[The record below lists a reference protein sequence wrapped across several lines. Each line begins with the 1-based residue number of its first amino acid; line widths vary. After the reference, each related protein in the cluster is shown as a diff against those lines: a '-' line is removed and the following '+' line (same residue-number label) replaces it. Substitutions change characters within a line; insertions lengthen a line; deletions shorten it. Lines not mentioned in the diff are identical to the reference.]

1 MRRIGQVIG
10 LKPDQVEAYERLH
23 AAAWPE
29 VLATIHDCNIR
40 NYSIFRHGE
49 LLFAYFEYVG
59 DNYETDMAKMAA
71 DPQDTRVVD
80 LDRAHAGALG
90 NAGTRRMVD
99 HDERSLSRRLAT
111 QERLKEIPMFRLDK
125 KIAFVTGAGSG
136 IGEHIARLFAQQGAH
151 VILTDIRPDTVERI
165 ASEIQAARGSARSQQ
180 LDVADEYQVKAA
192 MERVAATEGRLDI
205 LVNNAGISHV
215 GTILETGLEDWERV
229 MRVNAGGI
237 FLCARE
243 GVRQMLAQS
252 PAGGVII
259 NMSSVAATIGI
270 ERRLSYSASKGAVLA
285 LTRSIAIDFVTQGIR
300 CNAIC
305 PGTVHTPFVEGY
317 LARNFAGHE
326 DEVRQQ
332 LHARQPIGRMGR
344 PDEIAYAALY
354 LASDEA
360 AFVTGSALVIDGGW
374 TAK

>member
-1 MRRIGQVIG
+1 
-10 LKPDQVEAYERLH
+10 
-23 AAAWPE
+23 
-29 VLATIHDCNIR
+29 
-40 NYSIFRHGE
+40 
-49 LLFAYFEYVG
+49 
-59 DNYETDMAKMAA
+59 
-71 DPQDTRVVD
+71 
-80 LDRAHAGALG
+80 
-90 NAGTRRMVD
+90 
-99 HDERSLSRRLAT
+99 
-111 QERLKEIPMFRLDK
+111 MFRLDR

-136 IGEHIARLFAQQGAH
+136 IGEQIARLFARQGAH
-151 VILTDIRPDTVERI
+151 VILTDIRVDAVERV
-165 ASEIQAARGSARSQQ
+165 AGEIRADGGSTRTQQ
-180 LDVADEYQVKAA
+180 LDVAEESQVRAA
-192 MERVAATEGRLDI
+192 IEQVAATEGRLDI

-215 GTILETGLEDWERV
+215 GSILETSLQDWERV
-229 MRVNAGGI
+229 MGVNAGGV

-252 PAGGVII
+252 PVGGVII

-270 ERRLSYSASKGAVLA
+270 DRRLPYSASKGAVLA

-305 PGTVHTPFVEGY
+305 PGTVHTPFVENY
-317 LARNFAGHE
+317 LARNFAGRE

-344 PDEIAYAALY
+344 PDEIASAALY

-360 AFVTGSALVIDGGW
+360 SFVTGSALVIDGGW

>member
-1 MRRIGQVIG
+1 VF
-10 LKPDQVEAYERLH
+10 H
-23 AAAWPE
+23 
-29 VLATIHDCNIR
+29 
-40 NYSIFRHGE
+40 
-49 LLFAYFEYVG
+49 
-59 DNYETDMAKMAA
+59 
-71 DPQDTRVVD
+71 
-80 LDRAHAGALG
+80 
-90 NAGTRRMVD
+90 
-99 HDERSLSRRLAT
+99 
-111 QERLKEIPMFRLDK
+111 LDK

-151 VILTDIRPDTVERI
+151 VVLADIRED
-165 ASEIQAARGSARSQQ
+165 AAQRVAAAIRDAGGSARVQQ
-180 LDVADEYQVKAA
+180 LDVAAETQVRAA
-192 MERVAATEGRLDI
+192 LEGVAAGEGRLDI

-215 GTILETGLEDWERV
+215 GSILETSLQDWERV
-229 MRVNAGGI
+229 MNVNAGGV

-270 ERRLSYSASKGAVLA
+270 ERRLPYCASKGAVLA
-285 LTRSIAIDFVTQGIR
+285 LTRSIAIDFVSQGIR

-305 PGTVHTPFVEGY
+305 PGTVQTPFVEGY

-326 DEVRQQ
+326 DEMRRQ

-344 PDEIAYAALY
+344 PDEIASAALY

-374 TAK
+374 TAQ

>member
-1 MRRIGQVIG
+1 V
-10 LKPDQVEAYERLH
+10 
-23 AAAWPE
+23 
-29 VLATIHDCNIR
+29 
-40 NYSIFRHGE
+40 
-49 LLFAYFEYVG
+49 
-59 DNYETDMAKMAA
+59 
-71 DPQDTRVVD
+71 
-80 LDRAHAGALG
+80 
-90 NAGTRRMVD
+90 
-99 HDERSLSRRLAT
+99 
-111 QERLKEIPMFRLDK
+111 FRLDK

-136 IGEHIARLFAQQGAH
+136 IGEQIARLFAQQGAH
-151 VILTDIRPDTVERI
+151 VVLADVRED
-165 ASEIQAARGSARSQQ
+165 AARGVAREIQEGGGSVRVQS
-180 LDVADEYQVKAA
+180 LDVADESQVQAA
-192 MERVAATEGRLDI
+192 IEQVATVEGRLDI

-215 GTILETGLEDWERV
+215 GNILETSLDDWERV
-229 MRVNAGGI
+229 MHVNARGV

-243 GVRQMLAQS
+243 GLRQMLAQS

-270 ERRLSYSASKGAVLA
+270 ERRLPYCASKGAVLA
-285 LTRSIAIDFVTQGIR
+285 LTRSIAIDFATRGIR

-305 PGTVHTPFVEGY
+305 PGTVQTPFVDGY

-332 LHARQPIGRMGR
+332 LDARQPIGRMGR
-344 PDEIAYAALY
+344 PDEIAHAALY